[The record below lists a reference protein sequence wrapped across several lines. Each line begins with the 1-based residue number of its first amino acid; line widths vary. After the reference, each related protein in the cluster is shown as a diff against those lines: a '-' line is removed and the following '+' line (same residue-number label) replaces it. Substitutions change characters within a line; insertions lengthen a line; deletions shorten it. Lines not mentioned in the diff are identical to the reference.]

1 MRFDGAAPAATCPM
15 VIYRRAA
22 RIVFRRATST
32 SAGRSSSGDQCPC
45 ARAPTAHRVNPI
57 DLGLWVAPG
66 FRDRESPCR
75 CMLPGCDH
83 VGATACPAALP
94 VVKALL

>member
-1 MRFDGAAPAATCPM
+1 MRQ
-15 VIYRRAA
+15 
-22 RIVFRRATST
+22 S
-32 SAGRSSSGDQCPC
+32 
-45 ARAPTAHRVNPI
+45 PTAHRVNPV

-75 CMLPGCDH
+75 CILPGCDH

-94 VVKALL
+94 VVKALLRVANSGGRRREVAGEVAVQLVPNDVGIIHDPQATGRAGC